1 MPLTRRRCV
10 HAWALSLTLPPHAL
24 RAQTAVKVHRVGI
37 LRPSAPPLS
46 PTDPSAVGIPNA
58 LRGACHPARK
68 LDHLDRTVDIDRQ
81 PARRQAWTVRRSRS
95 RPQR

>member
-1 MPLTRRRCV
+1 MTLTRRHLV
-10 HAWALSLTLPPHAL
+10 QAWALGLIVLPRTLH
-24 RAQTAVKVHRVGI
+24 AQTAVKVHRVGI

-58 LRGACHPARK
+58 LRDACHPARM